1 MKSDLY
7 LKAVLTVI
15 AVALVVLTLQ
25 AVQPA
30 FSDNHE
36 KQKQQKIFDVGP
48 SLEEIAE
55 LLCGKTERTACYV
68 KMVK

>member
-36 KQKQQKIFDVGP
+36 KQQKMFGP
-48 SLEEIAE
+48 SLTDIAK
-55 LLCGKTERTACYV
+55 LLCGKTQETACFV
-68 KMVK
+68 KIVK